1 MIFSIITP
9 TFNSAN
15 YLNELLKSVKLQ
27 KFTSIEHV
35 FIDNKSTD
43 ATIKIIK
50 NYKKRAKYPV
60 KIFSKKDK
68 GIYYA
73 FNKGINNSRGK
84 IITILNSDDF
94 FPKKNILK
102 EVYNFF
108 LKSDCDFLYGNIQIV
123 NRNNIKKKV
132 RSWKSSYI
140 NNEDFYKV
148 PHPSFFI
155 TKKFLKNNNLK
166 FNTKFKIASD
176 LDFIIKCFSY
186 SKSYFY
192 LNKDIVF
199 QRSGGTS
206 QKFLNIFKSNV
217 EVYNILRLHKLKRK
231 IFFLF
236 KKIIFKLCQ
245 F

>member
-1 MIFSIITP
+1 M
-9 TFNSAN
+9 
-15 YLNELLKSVKLQ
+15 
-27 KFTSIEHV
+27 
-35 FIDNKSTD
+35 
-43 ATIKIIK
+43 
-50 NYKKRAKYPV
+50 
-60 KIFSKKDK
+60 
-68 GIYYA
+68 
-73 FNKGINNSRGK
+73 
-84 IITILNSDDF
+84 
-94 FPKKNILK
+94 
-102 EVYNFF
+102 
-108 LKSDCDFLYGNIQIV
+108 
-123 NRNNIKKKV
+123 
-132 RSWKSSYI
+132 
-140 NNEDFYKV
+140 

-217 EVYNILRLHKLKRK
+217 EVYNILRLHKLKK
-231 IFFLF
+231 ENIFYF